1 MPVVSF
7 SVDTGR
13 IDAHLE
19 TIGPDLEQALLAALR
34 PLAASMADEARS
46 AAASH
51 IRFLG
56 KKPGQY
62 LASIYGDVF
71 SRTGGAGRVVGGFV
85 RSGSPLAHL
94 LEHGATTPAHEILPS
109 AADVLAFQGDAGEV
123 FARAVQ
129 HPGATIPAYPAIEPT
144 LDSRESDVRAVIED
158 TVRKA
163 SQWP

>member
-1 MPVVSF
+1 MPAVWF
-7 SVDTGR
+7 TVDTSR

-19 TIGPDLEQALLAALR
+19 TIGPDLERALLKALK

-71 SRTGGAGRVVGGFV
+71 AHEGQLGRVVGGFV
-85 RSGSPLAHL
+85 RSASPLAHL
-94 LEHGATTPAHEILPS
+94 LEHGATTPAHDILPS
-109 AADVLAFQGDAGEV
+109 AADVLAFEGDAGEI
-123 FARAVQ
+123 FARAVH
-129 HPGATIPAYPAIEPT
+129 HPGATIPAYPAIEPV
-144 LDSRESDVRAVIED
+144 LAARRSDVEDVMTAAVRSA
-158 TVRKA
+158 T
-163 SQWP
+163 QWP